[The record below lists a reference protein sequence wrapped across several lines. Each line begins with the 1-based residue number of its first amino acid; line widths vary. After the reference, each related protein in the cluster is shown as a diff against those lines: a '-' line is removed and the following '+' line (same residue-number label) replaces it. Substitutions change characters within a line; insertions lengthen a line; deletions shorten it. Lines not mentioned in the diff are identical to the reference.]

1 MRYKL
6 PLLISLLWLSILC
19 LMLIAGFWQLR
30 RAEEKRQIF
39 DGLENAQSGF
49 VASVQAFQRLD
60 NYQPVKMRGYF
71 VQEPQ
76 FLLANQVYQSV
87 PGFHVLTPFYV
98 TDMDAWIVVNR
109 GWVKQVEDGD
119 FVIRDVGVHF
129 VEGQK
134 ANIPGTGIQL
144 GEVALSDEP
153 LQEITYFDESV
164 VFPFLEG
171 RLCAK
176 NTAKKCIIL
185 PHVIKQDK
193 TQPGTFVR
201 DWKTGLMKP
210 EKHTAYAVQW
220 FAMSAMLLFLYVLFV
235 RKINAS
241 SSQK

>member
-6 PLLISLLWLSILC
+6 PPIISLLWLSVLC
-19 LMLIAGFWQLR
+19 LMLTAGFWQLQ
-30 RAEEKRQIF
+30 RAEEKREIF
-39 DGLENAQSGF
+39 AGLENAESGF
-49 VASVQAFQRLD
+49 VDSVQAFQRLN
-60 NYQPVKMRGYF
+60 NYQPVKMRGHF

-76 FLLANQVYQSV
+76 FLLANQVYQSQ
-87 PGFHVLTPFYV
+87 PGFHVLTPFYLS
-98 TDMDAWIVVNR
+98 DLSAWIMVNR
-109 GWVKQVEDGD
+109 GWTKGPEGND
-119 FVIRDVGVHF
+119 FSISKEEIAF

-144 GEVALSDEP
+144 GEVTLSDQP

-164 VFPFLEG
+164 VFPFLEA

-176 NTAKKCIIL
+176 NASKKCIIL
-185 PHVIKQDK
+185 AHVIKQNK
-193 TQPGTFVR
+193 AQPGAFVR

-220 FAMSAMLLFLYVLFV
+220 FAMSSVLLFLYVLFV

-241 SSQK
+241 SIQK